1 MKFAKIEPLVLNNDW
16 VVTPQ
21 AQLAYHTINGKA
33 DEERLNLL
41 VARAGVRVAK
51 GFALNNGWNLQPYA
65 EVNGIA
71 EKGQ

>member
-1 MKFAKIEPLVLNNDW
+1 M
-16 VVTPQ
+16 
-21 AQLAYHTINGKA
+21 NGKA